1 MKKRVKLIVNFA
13 GMIVLASAT
22 VIGNV
27 VCNIFESQIN
37 SFLCPPISNNT
48 NNSTETASGEDLVK
62 EICDGR
68 FSIS

>member
-48 NNSTETASGEDLVK
+48 SNST
-62 EICDGR
+62 
-68 FSIS
+68 